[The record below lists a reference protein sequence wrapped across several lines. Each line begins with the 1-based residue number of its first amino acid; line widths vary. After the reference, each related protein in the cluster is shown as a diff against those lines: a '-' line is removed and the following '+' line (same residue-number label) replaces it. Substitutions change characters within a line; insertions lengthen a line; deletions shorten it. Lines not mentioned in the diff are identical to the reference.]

1 MKAGWIAAGLMAT
14 MSLAGWGQLHAQ
26 KRFVLTTRQ
35 VAQSLS
41 SSGIRIEEDQVSLL
55 ANVVATD
62 PNPALDILS
71 VAPLDARSAADNPEA
86 RSRVKMVCH
95 QPAACLPFYVI
106 VRFPKEAVE
115 HGAGASG
122 ASTATGSDLL
132 KPKELITMRA
142 GAHAMMVM
150 DDGRSHIQVAVISL
164 ENGIAGHRIRVAS
177 PDHKQIYVAEF
188 VGANLL
194 KRSF

>member
-1 MKAGWIAAGLMAT
+1 
-14 MSLAGWGQLHAQ
+14 
-26 KRFVLTTRQ
+26 
-35 VAQSLS
+35 
-41 SSGIRIEEDQVSLL
+41 
-55 ANVVATD
+55 
-62 PNPALDILS
+62 
-71 VAPLDARSAADNPEA
+71 
-86 RSRVKMVCH
+86 MVCH

-177 PDHKQIYVAEF
+177 PDHKQIYVAEV

-194 KRSF
+194 KRSY

>member
-1 MKAGWIAAGLMAT
+1 MAS
-14 MSLAGWGQLHAQ
+14 MSLAGWEQLHAQ

-55 ANVVATD
+55 AKVVATD

-71 VAPLDARSAADNPEA
+71 VAPLDVRSAAEYPEA

-95 QPAACLPFYVI
+95 QPTACLPFYVL
-106 VRFPKEAVE
+106 VRFPKDAAEHEAGVS
-115 HGAGASG
+115 AAPTTSG
-122 ASTATGSDLL
+122 SELL

-142 GAHAMMVM
+142 GTHAMMVM
-150 DDGRSHIQVAVISL
+150 DDGRSHIQVSVISL
-164 ENGIAGHRIRVAS
+164 ENGIAGHKIRVAS
-177 PDHKQIYVAEF
+177 PDHKQIYVAEV